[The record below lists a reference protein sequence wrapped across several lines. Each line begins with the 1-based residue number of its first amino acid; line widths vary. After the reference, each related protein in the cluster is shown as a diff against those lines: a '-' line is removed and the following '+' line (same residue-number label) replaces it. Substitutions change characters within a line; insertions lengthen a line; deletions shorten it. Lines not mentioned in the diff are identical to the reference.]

1 MLAAIMAE
9 QRGNTAEASGT
20 VPSEGTGMKQ
30 SGYEAQPGLKFV
42 TLLPQLSGCWGSQ
55 ENHYTRL

>member
-1 MLAAIMAE
+1 MLATIMAE

-20 VPSEGTGMKQ
+20 VPSEGIGMKQ
-30 SGYEAQPGLKFV
+30 SGYEAQPSLKFV

-55 ENHYTRL
+55 ENRYTSL